1 MNDQLDRLSP
11 QFYGMSMVPENH
23 WREYGYALLAIAGSD
38 GEVSDPE
45 LEWLTI
51 SLARSL
57 GVSQEVVAAWETF
70 DFDDVNL
77 KEIFNSFNA
86 SSIADFNRLLIYDA
100 VRMSCADDD
109 YADEEK
115 EKVMEAASILN
126 LDREAVIS
134 IEALVEMERA
144 TDKMRAFIL

>member
-1 MNDQLDRLSP
+1 
-11 QFYGMSMVPENH
+11 
-23 WREYGYALLAIAGSD
+23 
-38 GEVSDPE
+38 
-45 LEWLTI
+45 
-51 SLARSL
+51 
-57 GVSQEVVAAWETF
+57 
-70 DFDDVNL
+70 NL